1 MAAKQALIVI
11 PEDRAEITAGETIE
25 IQVLD
30 PSPPVMEVPP
40 HA

>member
-11 PEDRAEITAGETIE
+11 PEDRAEIAAGETIE

-30 PSPPVMEVPP
+30 PFARGTEAPP